1 MLEGKHM
8 TVTSAGKQRQTIRP
22 RGRAYPHRI
31 PLVKLKGMSEKRN
44 SELADRLL
52 QSRADGSRYHFRS
65 WPRLTSL

>member
-1 MLEGKHM
+1 MQACHPKERDVKGREE
-8 TVTSAGKQRQTIRP
+8 S
-22 RGRAYPHRI
+22 GRAYPHRI